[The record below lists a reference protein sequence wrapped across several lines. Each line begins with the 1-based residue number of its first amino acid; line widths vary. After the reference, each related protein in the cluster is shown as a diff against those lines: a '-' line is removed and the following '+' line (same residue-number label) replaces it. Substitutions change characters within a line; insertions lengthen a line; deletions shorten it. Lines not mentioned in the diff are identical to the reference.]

1 MKHYMKKIRPEQGYL
16 IQASTTLSCRNVQ
29 IILVRRKCGVGVER
43 VRDRYRQIDNMK
55 HKYQLYVPSCQISN
69 SSQIVIN

>member
-1 MKHYMKKIRPEQGYL
+1 MKKIRPEQGYL
-16 IQASTTLSCRNVQ
+16 NQASTTLSCRNVQ
-29 IILVRRKCGVGVER
+29 IIPVRRKCGVGVER

-55 HKYQLYVPSCQISN
+55 HKYQLYVPNCQISN

>member
-1 MKHYMKKIRPEQGYL
+1 MKKICPEQGHPN
-16 IQASTTLSCRNVQ
+16 QTATTLICRNVQ
-29 IILVRRKCGVGVER
+29 IIPIRRKYGAGVER

-55 HKYQLYVPSCQISN
+55 HKYQLYVTNCQISN

>member
-1 MKHYMKKIRPEQGYL
+1 MKKIRPEQGCPN
-16 IQASTTLSCRNVQ
+16 QAAATLSCRNVQ
-29 IILVRRKCGVGVER
+29 IISVRRKCGVGVER

-55 HKYQLYVPSCQISN
+55 RKCQLYVTNCQVSN